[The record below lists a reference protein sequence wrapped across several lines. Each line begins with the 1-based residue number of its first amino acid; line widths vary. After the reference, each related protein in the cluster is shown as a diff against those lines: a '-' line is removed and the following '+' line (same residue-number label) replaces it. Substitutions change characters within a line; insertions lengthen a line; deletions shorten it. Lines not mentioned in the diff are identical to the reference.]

1 MTITRHQHLTKTTAT
16 LIFLTVFT
24 VSSWANILPSPEE
37 PANAGQTPQAA
48 STNAPSPELS
58 TKELAQKLLSIPV
71 DTFNDAVEKMCTQ
84 LPASISLEIKKLPKE
99 KQRLWGL
106 LFSFRVM
113 TEAPAPSKLPD
124 LNSLL
129 NSLLK
134 RQQSIIDVTNHTNTS
149 STLKLALFGTSSIAF
164 GSSLYMAFQIQLG
177 MNLPTL
183 TTVFTGLSCLVSIFS
198 LMQKPSHDNMSE
210 ITTLLSDYTKD
221 TNKLFREMTQIIKDK
236 ESKLNDTYALA
247 IAPSVLEF
255 VQKNSVETLHQEF
268 ELILEKMQKQYFA
281 K

>member
-1 MTITRHQHLTKTTAT
+1 
-16 LIFLTVFT
+16 
-24 VSSWANILPSPEE
+24 
-37 PANAGQTPQAA
+37 
-48 STNAPSPELS
+48 
-58 TKELAQKLLSIPV
+58 
-71 DTFNDAVEKMCTQ
+71 
-84 LPASISLEIKKLPKE
+84 
-99 KQRLWGL
+99 
-106 LFSFRVM
+106 
-113 TEAPAPSKLPD
+113 
-124 LNSLL
+124 
-129 NSLLK
+129 
-134 RQQSIIDVTNHTNTS
+134 
-149 STLKLALFGTSSIAF
+149 
-164 GSSLYMAFQIQLG
+164 MAFQIQLG